1 MPGDTSLKK
10 KKKILIIKGNIGIYI
25 FSFILSHKAKFKIN
39 APRLLELLA
48 FFFFFSSNLISC
60 LAEDSS
66 GLCLPEVE
74 CVVTMVVF
82 KPPVFPFI

>member
-1 MPGDTSLKK
+1 MPGDTSLK

-39 APRLLELLA
+39 APRLLELLS
-48 FFFFFSSNLISC
+48 FFFSSNLISC